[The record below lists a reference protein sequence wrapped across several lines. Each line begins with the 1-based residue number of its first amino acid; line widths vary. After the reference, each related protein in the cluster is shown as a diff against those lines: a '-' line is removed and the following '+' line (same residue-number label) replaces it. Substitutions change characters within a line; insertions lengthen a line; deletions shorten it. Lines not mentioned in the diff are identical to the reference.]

1 MPESL
6 PPYGLVARRCNE
18 PSPRGARHYRGELPA
33 DWRLFN
39 RICLELRARPPPRS
53 TATTLMSSLCSIL
66 SRRCACEAPRRRNEF
81 KKPLLPRELLRP
93 LGLNRRSQRR
103 KCVPLS
109 RRNDRVAARSY
120 LIVPQLMSVVGK
132 TWMPSGQPG
141 TGLIGCLTRLLLQK
155 GDEGPACEPSSDY
168 GHENQYGPADPAPW
182 DTTGRGIC
190 FIELL

>member
-109 RRNDRVAARSY
+109 RRNDRVAAPKLLDRPATD
-120 LIVPQLMSVVGK
+120 VRCWQDMDAERT
-132 TWMPSGQPG
+132 TWH
-141 TGLIGCLTRLLLQK
+141 GLIRCLTRLLLQK

-182 DTTGRGIC
+182 ETTGRGIC